1 MPNLFIFSLNYS
13 TIIFVTNGRTEE
25 NICLLVV
32 RRVDTMGRAE
42 DICGPLVVDTIGRTE
57 EIIAPFEVDCRIDTK
72 GVVLDAKPISTGVWE
87 VEIELDVRKVVVA
100 AVLVAVIIVVLVSV
114 VTRDVTSDGDG
125 NFVGDSGM
133 EAVVDLKEF
142 DVVLKDGE

>member
-1 MPNLFIFSLNYS
+1 
-13 TIIFVTNGRTEE
+13 
-25 NICLLVV
+25 
-32 RRVDTMGRAE
+32 MGRAE
-42 DICGPLVVDTIGRTE
+42 DICDPLVVDTIGRTE

>member
-1 MPNLFIFSLNYS
+1 M
-13 TIIFVTNGRTEE
+13 
-25 NICLLVV
+25 
-32 RRVDTMGRAE
+32 
-42 DICGPLVVDTIGRTE
+42 
-57 EIIAPFEVDCRIDTK
+57 
-72 GVVLDAKPISTGVWE
+72 
-87 VEIELDVRKVVVA
+87 DVRKVVVA

-142 DVVLKDGE
+142 DVVPKDGVVHVTSSVEFDRLLNADEACIVPFLFQVSLLFEEPVEVFHVLGSVKGSKEEQRRRRF

>member
-1 MPNLFIFSLNYS
+1 
-13 TIIFVTNGRTEE
+13 
-25 NICLLVV
+25 
-32 RRVDTMGRAE
+32 MGRAE

-114 VTRDVTSDGDG
+114 VPR
-125 NFVGDSGM
+125 FVGLVVVVRSV
-133 EAVVDLKEF
+133 AVEVGF
-142 DVVLKDGE
+142 C

>member
-1 MPNLFIFSLNYS
+1 
-13 TIIFVTNGRTEE
+13 
-25 NICLLVV
+25 
-32 RRVDTMGRAE
+32 MGRAE

-133 EAVVDLKEF
+133 EAVVGLKEF